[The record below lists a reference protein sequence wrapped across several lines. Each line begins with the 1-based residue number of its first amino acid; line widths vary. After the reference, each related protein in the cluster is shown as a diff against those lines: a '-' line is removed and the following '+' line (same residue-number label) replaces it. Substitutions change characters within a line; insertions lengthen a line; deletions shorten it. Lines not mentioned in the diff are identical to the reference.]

1 MSKKMNI
8 NIEDDY
14 STSTY
19 NFGQVDGT
27 HEFMV
32 STYYDSKIGKHI
44 VENIVWTN
52 SEPKKKG
59 TAERRITDLALK
71 INAKQE

>member
-1 MSKKMNI
+1 MNI
-8 NIEDDY
+8 KIEDEY
-14 STSTY
+14 NTSVY
-19 NFGQVDGT
+19 NFGMVDNV

-32 STYYDSKIGKHI
+32 TTGYDSKLDKQKIDNIIWIG
-44 VENIVWTN
+44 

-59 TAERRITDLALK
+59 TAERRIKELALK